1 MLLDMHSH
9 TVASDDSKATAE
21 QYMKWIQHLRD
32 TGYRIDGVVFTE
44 HRQFDFSIDYT
55 DLSHRYG
62 VVILKAAELD
72 TNIGHMLVY
81 GISKKLFNEVD
92 FTDVQMDGL
101 SLIKTA
107 KSLGAIAVPAHPG
120 RRRIGLFD
128 YDISDHILEELEVL
142 EILNG
147 ASAATENHKA
157 FSMMSDYSWGGT
169 GGSDAHLTSAI
180 GKCLTHFDF
189 PINNEES
196 LVTQLR
202 CGKYE
207 AVALSKTSD
216 IKE

>member
-32 TGYRIDGVVFTE
+32 TGHRIDGVVFTE

-55 DLSHRYG
+55 DLSHRYD

-81 GISKKLFNEVD
+81 GINKKLFNEVD

-120 RRRIGLFD
+120 RRRIGIFD
-128 YDISDHILEELEVL
+128 YDISDHITEELEVL
-142 EILNG
+142 EVLNG

-157 FSMMSDYSWGGT
+157 FTMISDHLWGGI

-189 PINNEES
+189 DIDNEET

-202 CGKYE
+202 YGKYE
-207 AVALSKTSD
+207 AVALAPGFDT
-216 IKE
+216 KE

>member
-55 DLSHRYG
+55 DLSRRYG
-62 VVILKAAELD
+62 VVILQAAELD
-72 TNIGHMLVY
+72 TNIGHMVVY
-81 GISKKLFNEVD
+81 GINKKLFNEVD
-92 FTDVQMDGL
+92 FTDVQLDGL

-120 RRRIGLFD
+120 RRRIGIFD
-128 YDISDHILEELEVL
+128 YDISDHVIEELEVL
-142 EILNG
+142 EVLNG
-147 ASAATENHKA
+147 ASAAIENDKA
-157 FSMMSDYSWGGT
+157 FTMIGSHSWGGI

-180 GKCLTHFDF
+180 GKCLTHFEFSVHD
-189 PINNEES
+189 EES

-202 CGKYE
+202 YGKYE
-207 AVALSKTSD
+207 AVALTRARD
-216 IKE
+216 TKE

>member
-1 MLLDMHSH
+1 
-9 TVASDDSKATAE
+9 
-21 QYMKWIQHLRD
+21 MKWIKHLRN

-44 HRQFDFSIDYT
+44 HRQFDFSIDYKE
-55 DLSHRYG
+55 LSRRYG

-81 GISKKLFNEVD
+81 GISKKLFKEVD

-128 YDISDHILEELEVL
+128 YDNPDHVFEELEVL

-147 ASAATENHKA
+147 ASSTTENYKA
-157 FSMMSDYSWGGT
+157 FTIMSDHSWGGI

-180 GKCLTHFDF
+180 GKCLTHFDS
-189 PINNEES
+189 PISNEEG

-202 CGKYE
+202 CGKYI
-207 AVALSKTSD
+207 AVTLAETSGL
-216 IKE
+216 KE